1 MIDIVTRTMFH
12 DPDAYEDPDTFR
24 PERFL
29 TSKVGIKAGASD
41 EGRREDLHFGGG
53 RVSRSIHL

>member
-12 DPDAYEDPDTFR
+12 DPDAY
-24 PERFL
+24 
-29 TSKVGIKAGASD
+29 